1 METLIGIIGEILLDV
16 VQELWPPILGIVD
29 GLLVLVFAFLT
40 WLFFT
45 TGQPV
50 KGRSACWPPWCF
62 WRRASCGSKA
72 APISAARPSPPAAS
86 AAEAGR
92 LFLRMF
98 FYKELS

>member
-16 VQELWPPILGIVD
+16 VQEVWPPILGIVD

-50 KGRSACWPPWCF
+50 KGAFSLLAALVFLAVGILWFKSGAYKRRPPKSTCRK
-62 WRRASCGSKA
+62 RR
-72 APISAARPSPPAAS
+72 
-86 AAEAGR
+86 
-92 LFLRMF
+92 
-98 FYKELS
+98 

>member
-16 VQELWPPILGIVD
+16 LQEVWPPILGIVD

-50 KGRSACWPPWCF
+50 KGAFSLLAALVFLAVGILWLKSGAYKRRPPKST
-62 WRRASCGSKA
+62 RRK
-72 APISAARPSPPAAS
+72 R
-86 AAEAGR
+86 R
-92 LFLRMF
+92 
-98 FYKELS
+98 

>member
-16 VQELWPPILGIVD
+16 LQEVWPPILGIVD

-50 KGRSACWPPWCF
+50 KGAFSLLAALVFLAVGILWFKSGAYKRRPPKST
-62 WRRASCGSKA
+62 RRK
-72 APISAARPSPPAAS
+72 R
-86 AAEAGR
+86 R
-92 LFLRMF
+92 
-98 FYKELS
+98 

>member
-50 KGRSACWPPWCF
+50 KGAFSLLAALVFLAVGILWFKSGACK
-62 WRRASCGSKA
+62 R
-72 APISAARPSPPAAS
+72 RPSKS
-86 AAEAGR
+86 TR
-92 LFLRMF
+92 R
-98 FYKELS
+98 KRR

>member
-16 VQELWPPILGIVD
+16 VQEVWPPILGIVD

-50 KGRSACWPPWCF
+50 KGAFSLLAALVFLAVGILWFKSGAYKRRPPKST
-62 WRRASCGSKA
+62 RRK
-72 APISAARPSPPAAS
+72 R
-86 AAEAGR
+86 R
-92 LFLRMF
+92 
-98 FYKELS
+98 

>member
-29 GLLVLVFAFLT
+29 GLLVVALAFCS

-50 KGRSACWPPWCF
+50 KGALSLLFALVFLAAGILWLKSGACKRRPPKST
-62 WRRASCGSKA
+62 RRK
-72 APISAARPSPPAAS
+72 R
-86 AAEAGR
+86 R
-92 LFLRMF
+92 
-98 FYKELS
+98 

>member
-50 KGRSACWPPWCF
+50 KGAFSLLAALVFLSVGILWFKSGAYKRRPPKST
-62 WRRASCGSKA
+62 RRK
-72 APISAARPSPPAAS
+72 R
-86 AAEAGR
+86 R
-92 LFLRMF
+92 
-98 FYKELS
+98 

>member
-1 METLIGIIGEILLDV
+1 METLIEIIGEILLDV
-16 VQELWPPILGIVD
+16 VQELWPPLLGIVD
-29 GLLVLVFAFLT
+29 GLLVVALAFCS

-45 TGQPV
+45 TGSRSR
-50 KGRSACWPPWCF
+50 GRSACCSPWCS

-72 APISAARPSPPAAS
+72 APASAARPSPPAAS

>member
-16 VQELWPPILGIVD
+16 VQEVWPPVLGIVD

-50 KGRSACWPPWCF
+50 KGAFSLLAALVFLAVGILWFKSGAYKRRPPKST
-62 WRRASCGSKA
+62 RRK
-72 APISAARPSPPAAS
+72 R
-86 AAEAGR
+86 R
-92 LFLRMF
+92 
-98 FYKELS
+98 

>member
-50 KGRSACWPPWCF
+50 KGAFSLLAALVFLAVGILWLKSGAYKRRSPTAS
-62 WRRASCGSKA
+62 RRK
-72 APISAARPSPPAAS
+72 R
-86 AAEAGR
+86 R
-92 LFLRMF
+92 
-98 FYKELS
+98 

>member
-16 VQELWPPILGIVD
+16 VQEVWPPILGIVD

-50 KGRSACWPPWCF
+50 KGAFSLLAALVFLAVGILWFKSGAYKRRPPKF
-62 WRRASCGSKA
+62 TRRK
-72 APISAARPSPPAAS
+72 R
-86 AAEAGR
+86 R
-92 LFLRMF
+92 
-98 FYKELS
+98 